1 MATGKPGLRWRSR
14 RNGHARTRL
23 SHAEPKWD
31 LLAFTGGPVGCVDWC
46 PRRFGGTAFVA
57 VGANPPRVAKTRG
70 GVLLS
75 GPCAIQVSPI

>member
-1 MATGKPGLRWRSR
+1 M
-14 RNGHARTRL
+14 
-23 SHAEPKWD
+23 
-31 LLAFTGGPVGCVDWC
+31 AFTGGPVGCVDWC